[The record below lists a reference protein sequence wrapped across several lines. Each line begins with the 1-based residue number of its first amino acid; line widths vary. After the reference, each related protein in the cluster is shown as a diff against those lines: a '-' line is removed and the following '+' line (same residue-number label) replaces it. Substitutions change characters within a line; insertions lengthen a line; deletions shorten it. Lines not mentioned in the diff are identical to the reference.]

1 VQHAKQMEGELFADV
16 IKKIQHL
23 SASQQ
28 NFIQEML
35 SHPKSPLLVSKKTL
49 LKRSYGLWAGRKDIS
64 DSIEYVDNIRRGWES
79 RLKRVQCKSR

>member
-1 VQHAKQMEGELFADV
+1 MQHAKQMEGELFADV

-28 NFIQEML
+28 KFIQEML
-35 SHPKSPLLVSKKTL
+35 SHPKIPLLVSKKKL
-49 LKRSYGLWAGRKDIS
+49 LKKSYGIWAGRKDIS

-79 RLKRVQCKSR
+79 RLKRL